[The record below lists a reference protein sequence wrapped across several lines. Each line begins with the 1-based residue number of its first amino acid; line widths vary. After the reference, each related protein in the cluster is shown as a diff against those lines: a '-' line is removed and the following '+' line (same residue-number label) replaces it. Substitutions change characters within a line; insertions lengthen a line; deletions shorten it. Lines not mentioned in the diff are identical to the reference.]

1 MQKSFLTGKLVRICS
16 ALSALALV
24 LMMSVTVVD
33 VLMANLFR
41 HPIVGVFDL
50 VETTL
55 VLVVFLGFPAT
66 FLANSHIAVD
76 VIDLVTSPANVARLK
91 IVAKLLTFVFL
102 IFLAWQM
109 INPAHDAFKF
119 GERKQELGLPLYILW
134 IPMIFGIA
142 VSALM
147 VFLSL
152 FERETSSAADKE

>member
-1 MQKSFLTGKLVRICS
+1 MMGKLARICS
-16 ALSALALV
+16 AFSAVALV
-24 LMMSVTVVD
+24 LMMSATVAD

-41 HPIVGVFDL
+41 RPIIGVFDL

-76 VIDLVTSPANVARLK
+76 VIDLVASPPTLARLK

-102 IFLAWQM
+102 AFLAWQM
-109 INPAHDAFKF
+109 ITPAHDAFKF
-119 GERKQELGLPLYILW
+119 GERKQELGLPLYVLW

-142 VSALM
+142 FSALM
-147 VFLSL
+147 VLFSL
-152 FERETSSAADKE
+152 FERETSPPPDKE